1 MAVRIPAHFDK
12 FLALW
17 NVFIE
22 EVDEDK
28 PITGEQFSTLLKM
41 DCIIKNDYQG
51 MYEIE
56 CAEREAV
63 ERELKKVK
71 EELATLRASDLLS
84 GEVFHEPTSK
94 VLPGEVFHTEPHKTP
109 PSPIQLVKEED
120 SCSSMPPLE
129 PQAQS
134 PVTPQMRDIFRRWL
148 EPTPVIRA
156 QPNVF
161 AEACAAALHA
171 HSLRDSFQ
179 HSPMTWSTEER
190 WRLLGELVKARGK
203 DLECKI
209 PEADTPKHVWSPED
223 DADLYD

>member
-1 MAVRIPAHFDK
+1 MAVRIPVHFDK

-28 PITGEQFSTLLKM
+28 PLTSEQFSALLKM
-41 DCIIKNDYQG
+41 DCIVKNDYQG

-56 CAEREAV
+56 SAEREAV

-71 EELATLRASDLLS
+71 EELATLRASDLL
-84 GEVFHEPTSK
+84 
-94 VLPGEVFHTEPHKTP
+94 PGEVFHAEPTSEMYYSP

-120 SCSSMPPLE
+120 SCSSMPGLE
-129 PQAQS
+129 PIAQS
-134 PVTPQMRDIFRRWL
+134 PVTPQMRETFQKWL

-156 QPNVF
+156 QTTAL
-161 AEACAAALHA
+161 AEACKAFRA
-171 HSLRDSFQ
+171 
-179 HSPMTWSTEER
+179 HSPMTWPSEGR
-190 WRLLGELVKARGK
+190 WHLWEKQVLKHCK

-209 PEADTPKHVWSPED
+209 PEVDTPKHTWSPED
-223 DADLYD
+223 DEGLYD